1 MTGALSFTFPEISD
15 CSCHGSKASF
25 KQRALRNLNL
35 RPGCSSCGCEERG
48 QASTQ
53 TRRRPKHAHRPA
65 SRHLG
70 YCLVNV
76 LRDDA
81 HVAPEPRR
89 PLSLHARLGI
99 KNTLDSMR
107 YRRTH
112 LLVLPVE
119 PAPSIPPSSVL
130 SCVGDQGL
138 HAKAPACLR
147 EPAGDC
153 RGDKSHDA
161 PRPQSRRQTSPACAR
176 HLRHNMHE
184 ASFIQAG
191 IGAGSHVRAVTTKG
205 CHGKCARHLR
215 QHRPCPRRQ
224 VLVDLAVSGR

>member
-1 MTGALSFTFPEISD
+1 M
-15 CSCHGSKASF
+15 
-25 KQRALRNLNL
+25 NLG
-35 RPGCSSCGCEERG
+35 PGCSSCGCEERG

-107 YRRTH
+107 CRRTH

-119 PAPSIPPSSVL
+119 PAPSIPPWSVL

-191 IGAGSHVRAVTTKG
+191 IGAGSHSRAVTTKG